1 MDIRYVDR
9 EVRTIKRSISFKI
22 VVSYIFIIISTLI
35 IVGFV
40 FSFLAKIYTE
50 KQSKNQL
57 VRDANAIFDII
68 INEELTNNDITSIK
82 ARQSI
87 RKKVISQIGSIE
99 SNFALV
105 SKDLKILY
113 PKNEEAEQF
122 KQYILPKIKEKLD
135 LKTKKTVS
143 MKIQINKTEYL
154 LVILPP
160 RSNVSQ
166 SLRGWIVLYNPVGPV
181 QKLIKSIL
189 FVLLVSLMIAAIIA
203 IIAGIFI
210 ARSIAKPI
218 IMLKDKADA
227 LARLDFDGSVKIN
240 TGDELEELGIT
251 INKMAIALKEHDITQ
266 KRFFQNAS
274 HELKT
279 PLMSIQGYAEG
290 VKEGVFDNND
300 EALDI
305 IVEESKRLKGIVE
318 ELIFLSKIESQESF
332 YKFSIESMNQV
343 IENSVEKLKG
353 LSIKDNININVIL
366 YKDARLNI
374 DRDKIIQAL
383 INVMGNC
390 LRYARSEIN
399 VITSNDGNWFEIFL
413 RDDGE
418 GFENNEFEK
427 VFERFYKG
435 KNGNSL
441 G

>member
-305 IVEESKRLKGIVE
+305 IVRKQKTQRHCRRIN
-318 ELIFLSKIESQESF
+318 LSFQ
-332 YKFSIESMNQV
+332 N
-343 IENSVEKLKG
+343 
-353 LSIKDNININVIL
+353 
-366 YKDARLNI
+366 
-374 DRDKIIQAL
+374 
-383 INVMGNC
+383 
-390 LRYARSEIN
+390 
-399 VITSNDGNWFEIFL
+399 
-413 RDDGE
+413 
-418 GFENNEFEK
+418 
-427 VFERFYKG
+427 
-435 KNGNSL
+435 
-441 G
+441 

>member
-1 MDIRYVDR
+1 
-9 EVRTIKRSISFKI
+9 
-22 VVSYIFIIISTLI
+22 
-35 IVGFV
+35 
-40 FSFLAKIYTE
+40 
-50 KQSKNQL
+50 
-57 VRDANAIFDII
+57 
-68 INEELTNNDITSIK
+68 
-82 ARQSI
+82 
-87 RKKVISQIGSIE
+87 
-99 SNFALV
+99 
-105 SKDLKILY
+105 LY

-160 RSNVSQ
+160 RSIVSQ

-399 VITSNDGNWFEIFL
+399 VITSNSGNWFEIII

-418 GFENNEFEK
+418 GFDSNELEK

-435 KNGNSL
+435 KNGNSGL
-441 G
+441 GLAITKTIIEKHNGSIDASNCPEGGAEFRIKLPIVKDFN